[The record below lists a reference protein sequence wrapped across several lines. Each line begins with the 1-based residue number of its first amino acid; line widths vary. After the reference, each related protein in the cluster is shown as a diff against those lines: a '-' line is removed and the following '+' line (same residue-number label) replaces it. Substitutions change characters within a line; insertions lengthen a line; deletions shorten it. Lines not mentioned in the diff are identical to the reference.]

1 MIASIRE
8 TLAFGLG
15 VPSVEWKDVGWFIR
29 QNYIGKSPNG
39 PAAAEQRRRA
49 RAKKRHQLYRGAGDE
64 HMNQLLGEVFS
75 DKDVLE
81 KRTQWVPYTKH
92 DNVLRK
98 VVGELA
104 TVYTAPATR
113 TVDGDENNRRYQ
125 EVQRLCRQSQ
135 VMQRANQMAVLHNAI
150 AIGPRIRIEPDGVA
164 RPVLDVITPAN
175 FYAVRDP
182 ADATLCIGLIFEN
195 DYCLASPSAT
205 FAKYTLWGW
214 REQIPI
220 NSDGEVIVEDIKE
233 HDRGRIPWDL
243 FTLEPPDGCLLDED
257 TGEDL
262 VAAQMLTWFLH
273 LLHAKEAKSAT
284 KQLAI
289 QGDLSRA
296 IRNQAQD
303 TEVDFELPA
312 DANAQVHDRGM
323 DFEAFSRSAQH
334 ARETAAGNRGVPP
347 TVMRG
352 EGAESA
358 DAREVSR
365 YSLRELRLQQQI
377 PFRDM
382 ERSLA
387 DHQSRLMTSSR
398 PDLVFTLDNWRM
410 DFSDPQTP
418 LGTMEALNVKQ
429 KRLELGLTSVPTI
442 FQEENPDLTREAAL
456 GLEAFFLS
464 DKTRRALLLRDFM
477 VFTGG
482 LATSEVGDEAAGISA
497 ANTGTENRDP
507 SQEAA

>member
-1 MIASIRE
+1 MIGFRQS
-8 TLAFGLG
+8 LAFGLG
-15 VPSVEWKDVGWFIR
+15 VQNVDWKDVGWFLR
-29 QNYIGKSPNG
+29 ENYIGKSPTG
-39 PAAAEQRRRA
+39 AAAAEQRRKA

-64 HMNQLLGEVFS
+64 HMNQLLNEVFA
-75 DKDVLE
+75 DRDVLE

-98 VVGELA
+98 VTGELA
-104 TVYTAPATR
+104 TVYTAAAKR
-113 TVDGDENNRRYQ
+113 TVKGDDNNARYQ

-150 AIGPRIRIEPDGVA
+150 AIGPRMRLEPDGIQ

-182 ADATLCIGLIFEN
+182 ADPTLCIGLIFEN
-195 DYCLASPSAT
+195 DYVLASPTAT

-214 REQIPI
+214 HERVPI
-220 NSDGEVIVEDIKE
+220 TSDGEIVEDKIEE
-233 HDRGRIPWDL
+233 HGRGRIPWDL

-262 VAAQMLTWFLH
+262 VAAQLLTWFLH
-273 LLHAKEAKSAT
+273 LLGAKEAKSAT

-289 QGDLSRA
+289 QGDLSRS

-323 DFEAFSRSAQH
+323 DFEAFSRSAQQ

-365 YSLRELRLQQQI
+365 YSLRELRLQQQV
-377 PFRDM
+377 PFRDL

-387 DHQSRLMTSSR
+387 QHQAAVVAGR
-398 PDLVFTLDNWRM
+398 PDLRFTLEDWKL
-410 DFSDPQTP
+410 DFADPQTP
-418 LGTMEALNVKQ
+418 LGTMEALNVKE
-429 KRLELGLTSVPTI
+429 KRLSLGLTSIPSI
-442 FQEENPDLTREAAL
+442 FQEENPDISREAAL
-456 GLEAFFLS
+456 TQETLFLA
-464 DKTRRALLLRDFM
+464 DKTRRAFMLRDFM
-477 VFTGG
+477 IATGG
-482 LATSEVGDEAAGISA
+482 LAATEVGDTGAGISA
-497 ANTGTENRDP
+497 ANTGVENRDVE
-507 SQEAA
+507 EAA